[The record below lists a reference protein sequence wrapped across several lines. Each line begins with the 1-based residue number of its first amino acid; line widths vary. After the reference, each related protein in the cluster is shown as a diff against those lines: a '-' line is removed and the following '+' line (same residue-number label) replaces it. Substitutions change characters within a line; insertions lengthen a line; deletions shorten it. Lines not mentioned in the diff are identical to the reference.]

1 MRTDVTSDCD
11 ADDNVFSTHHY
22 LNHSAVEVVADV
34 LHAGTDVDCGN
45 GPVPFVPAH
54 AQAAL
59 GNGTITEADIDE
71 RMRVLLNVRFKLG
84 HFDPVGPLQSLSDR
98 REICSDEAIALSF
111 DGVAQSATLLKNNG
125 SALPLTPGRSVAVIG
140 PNANLSKLDAGYY
153 GPHFVCGMTFPTLV
167 DAVARHAGRV
177 VTMLAIRP
185 VDSPDT
191 SNVSAAVEMAKGV
204 DDVVLAVGTDT
215 SMAAEGHD
223 ASNISLS
230 AAQLLLIQQVAAAA
244 KHPVTVVV
252 MTAVPLDL
260 TPLLADDKVGAILHV
275 GQPSLTIMGV
285 APVLF
290 GMRSPAG
297 RLVQTVYPAS
307 YADEISI
314 FDFVSWPWRWPAA
327 DTLCC

>member
-1 MRTDVTSDCD
+1 MR
-11 ADDNVFSTHHY
+11 
-22 LNHSAVEVVADV
+22 
-34 LHAGTDVDCGN
+34 
-45 GPVPFVPAH
+45 
-54 AQAAL
+54 
-59 GNGTITEADIDE
+59 
-71 RMRVLLNVRFKLG
+71 
-84 HFDPVGPLQSLSDR
+84 
-98 REICSDEAIALSF
+98 
-111 DGVAQSATLLKNNG
+111 
-125 SALPLTPGRSVAVIG
+125 
-140 PNANLSKLDAGYY
+140 
-153 GPHFVCGMTFPTLV
+153 FPTLV

-177 VTMLAIRP
+177 VTMLAVQP

-297 RLVQTVYPAS
+297 RTIQTIYPAS
-307 YADEISI
+307 DADQIRCARQMVI
-314 FDFVSWPWRWPAA
+314 F
-327 DTLCC
+327 CM